1 MPQNPTLCWARF
13 CCPESKKKPRRIST
27 TQNQACAYQ
36 VGGSLPI
43 DAPTYVRRQ
52 ADTNLYYCLKQ
63 GEFCY
68 VLSSR
73 QMGKSS
79 LRVRTMQRLQVKGI
93 ACVAI
98 DVTEIGTSS
107 TTLEQWYAGLIY
119 NIVSGLNLDDTFDLE
134 SWWLNHSLLSYVQ
147 RFSKFIEEVLLPSIP
162 KNIVI
167 FLEEIDCILS
177 LKFST
182 EDFFAL
188 IRDCYNKR
196 ADNPDYRRLTFAL
209 VGVATPSDLMPDKR
223 RTPFNIGRAIELTG
237 FSVEEAQP
245 LAVGL
250 ERIASNPIAVL
261 QAVLDWT
268 GGQPFLTQKVCQ
280 LIEKASEPIPTAR
293 EAQWVEN
300 LVREAKLSTLVE
312 SHILSNWEAC
322 DEPEHLR
329 TIRSRLLWSSQRSHQ
344 LLLLYRQILLAG
356 EVKALDQP
364 EHMELQLSGLVVK
377 QQGKLRVYNRIYASV
392 FNSSW
397 VDEALAEAD
406 LLPIPGKTLLPITL
420 ASHEVKFGF

>member
-1 MPQNPTLCWARF
+1 M
-13 CCPESKKKPRRIST
+13 ST
-27 TQNQACAYQ
+27 TQNQACVYQ
-36 VGGSLPI
+36 VGGSLPA

-52 ADTNLYYCLKQ
+52 ADTDLYYCLKQ

-79 LRVRTMQRLQVKGI
+79 LRVRTMQRLLSDGI
-93 ACVAI
+93 ACAAI
-98 DVTEIGTSS
+98 DLTEIGTSQ
-107 TTLEQWYAGLIY
+107 TTPEQWYAGLIY
-119 NIVSGLNLDDTFDLE
+119 SLISHLNLCDTLDLE
-134 SWWLNHSLLSYVQ
+134 SWWLKRSLLSYVQ
-147 RFSKFIEEVLLPSIP
+147 RFSRFIEEVLLPSTSQ
-162 KNIVI
+162 NIVI
-167 FLEEIDCILS
+167 FLEEIDCTLS
-177 LKFST
+177 LTFST

-209 VGVATPSDLMPDKR
+209 VGVATPFDLIRDKR

-250 ERIASNPIAVL
+250 DRIANNPQVVL

-280 LIEKASEPIPTAR
+280 LIEKACEPIPTGR
-293 EAQWVEN
+293 EVQWVSN
-300 LVREAKLSTLVE
+300 WVQKQV
-312 SHILSNWEAC
+312 IDNWEAS
-322 DEPEHLR
+322 DELQHLR
-329 TIRSRLLWSSQRSHQ
+329 TIGSRLLWSSQRSSQ
-344 LLLLYRQILLAG
+344 LLFLYRQILLKG
-356 EVKALDQP
+356 EVKAFDLP
-364 EHMELQLSGLVVK
+364 EHMELRLSGLVVK

-392 FNSSW
+392 FNKSW

-406 LLPIPGKTLLPITL
+406 WLPVQRKTRFCVMRGLRQ
-420 ASHEVKFGF
+420 